1 MSTTCCCF
9 ATVPESS
16 VGIVEKFGKFKKEA
30 GAGLHWLC
38 CCLGEQLTGA
48 VSLRVQQ
55 LDVNCET
62 KTKDN
67 VFVTIVVSVQ
77 YQVTPESVFDAHYR
91 LTDPQ
96 RQITAYVYDVVR
108 ASVPKIDLDSV
119 FETKEDIA
127 SAVKAELEKV
137 MAEYGY
143 QIVQALITDI
153 VPDSKV
159 KAAMNEINA
168 AERLRIAA
176 TDKAEAEKIMIVKA
190 AEADAES
197 KYLAGVG
204 VSRQRRAIV
213 EGLKESI
220 LGFSEEVSGTTPKDV
235 MDLVIITQ
243 YFDTLRDIGAHS
255 HSSTVFIPHSPA
267 GVESVAEQIRN
278 GFMQSGS
285 VGQVRLPKEKAES
298 AKPSA
303 LVMTKQVKKDKGKG
317 KV

>member
-1 MSTTCCCF
+1 
-9 ATVPESS
+9 
-16 VGIVEKFGKFKKEA
+16 
-30 GAGLHWLC
+30 
-38 CCLGEQLTGA
+38 
-48 VSLRVQQ
+48 
-55 LDVNCET
+55 
-62 KTKDN
+62 
-67 VFVTIVVSVQ
+67 
-77 YQVTPESVFDAHYR
+77 
-91 LTDPQ
+91 
-96 RQITAYVYDVVR
+96 
-108 ASVPKIDLDSV
+108 
-119 FETKEDIA
+119 
-127 SAVKAELEKV
+127 

>member
-1 MSTTCCCF
+1 MASTCCCCF
-9 ATVPESS
+9 ATVPEAS
-16 VGIVEKFGKFKKEA
+16 VGIVEKFGKFKREA

-38 CCLGEQLTGA
+38 CCLGENLKGS

-55 LDVNCET
+55 LDVDCET

-77 YQVTPESVFDAHYR
+77 YQVVPETVFDAFYK
-91 LTDPQ
+91 LTDPH

-127 SAVKAELEKV
+127 MAVKAELEKV
-137 MAEYGY
+137 MATYGY

-153 VPDSKV
+153 VPDDKV
-159 KAAMNEINA
+159 KEAMNAINA

-213 EGLKESI
+213 RVSKKASWASLRKY
-220 LGFSEEVSGTTPKDV
+220 LGPRPRMSW
-235 MDLVIITQ
+235 IW
-243 YFDTLRDIGAHS
+243 
-255 HSSTVFIPHSPA
+255 
-267 GVESVAEQIRN
+267 
-278 GFMQSGS
+278 
-285 VGQVRLPKEKAES
+285 
-298 AKPSA
+298 
-303 LVMTKQVKKDKGKG
+303 
-317 KV
+317 